1 MKNNLD
7 LTKIVG
13 SYHFGSGSICVLA
26 EIINSK
32 HNQNGSSSIFF
43 IDHFFLE
50 NKLIDS
56 LPIMQE
62 DSVFYVDSSNE
73 PTTEQIDS
81 YISDINKKCVNIPC
95 CVIGIGGGTT
105 MDIAKAV
112 SVLLCNSGNAEN
124 YQGWNLVNNPGVFKI
139 GIPTLSGTG
148 AESSRTC
155 VLLNKNKNI
164 KLGINSPF
172 TTFDHL
178 ILDPNL
184 SATVPKKQF
193 FYTAMDTY
201 IHCIESLNGKYRH
214 DLADLFSSN
223 ALKLLREV
231 MHSDKLNTPE
241 NRKKLLIASYLGG
254 SAIGN
259 SFVGVVHPFS
269 AGLST
274 VLGTHH
280 CEANCITM
288 GKMLQFYPDETN
300 EFLSIVKKHKIK
312 IPEKLCVGMTDDL
325 LNKLYEAC
333 IIHEKPLKNALGSD
347 YKNILSREKIINIY
361 MNM

>member
-1 MKNNLD
+1 MLD

-13 SYHFGSGSICVLA
+13 SYHFGSDSISALEETIA
-26 EIINSK
+26 PKRDQNSK
-32 HNQNGSSSIFF
+32 ACIFF
-43 IDHFFLE
+43 IDHFFQGD
-50 NKLIDS
+50 KLIDS

-73 PTTEQIDS
+73 PTTEQIDL
-81 YISDINKKCVNIPC
+81 YVTKINEICINIPC
-95 CVIGIGGGTT
+95 CIIGIGGGTT

-112 SVLLCNSGNAEN
+112 SILLGNGGKAEK

-155 VLLNKNKNI
+155 VLVNKDKNI

-172 TTFDHL
+172 TVFDHL
-178 ILDPNL
+178 ILDPKL
-184 SATVPKKQF
+184 SATVPKQQF

-214 DLADLFSSN
+214 DLADIFSKN
-223 ALKLLREV
+223 ALRLLREV
-231 MHSDKLNTPE
+231 MHSNKLNELE

-259 SFVGVVHPFS
+259 SYVGVVHPFS

-288 GKMLQFYPDETN
+288 CKMSEFYPDETD
-300 EFLSIVKKHKIK
+300 EFLTIVKKHKIK
-312 IPEKLCVGMTDDL
+312 IPEKLCVDMEYDL
-325 LNKLYEAC
+325 LSKLYEAC
-333 IIHEKPLKNALGSD
+333 IIHEKPLKNALGNN
-347 YKNILSREKIINIY
+347 YKNILSKEKIINIY
-361 MNM
+361 MGM

>member
-1 MKNNLD
+1 MKNIPD

-13 SYHFGSGSICVLA
+13 SYHFGSDSISALEA
-26 EIINSK
+26 IIDSKRNPSSNSC
-32 HNQNGSSSIFF
+32 IFF
-43 IDHFFLE
+43 VDHFFQG

-81 YISDINKKCVNIPC
+81 YVSKISEICINIPC
-95 CVIGIGGGTT
+95 CIIGIGGGTT

-112 SVLLCNSGNAEN
+112 SILLGNGGIAEK
-124 YQGWNLVNNPGVFKI
+124 YQGWNLVNNSGVFKI

-155 VLLNKNKNI
+155 VLVNKDKNI

-172 TTFDHL
+172 TVFDHL
-178 ILDPNL
+178 ILDPKL
-184 SATVPKKQF
+184 SATVPKQQF

-201 IHCIESLNGKYRH
+201 IHCIESLNGMYRH
-214 DLADLFSSN
+214 ELADLFSTN
-223 ALKLLREV
+223 ALRLLREV
-231 MHSDKLNTPE
+231 MHSDELNTFE

-259 SFVGVVHPFS
+259 SYVGVVHPFS

-288 GKMLQFYPDETN
+288 GKMQHFYPEATK
-300 EFLSIVKKHKIK
+300 EFLSFVRRHKIK
-312 IPEKLCVGMTDDL
+312 IPEKLCADMTDGL
-325 LNKLYEAC
+325 LNQLYEAC
-333 IIHEKPLKNALGSD
+333 IIHEKPLKNALGNG
-347 YKNILSREKIINIY
+347 YKDILTKNEIINIY
-361 MNM
+361 MSM